1 MYMKKRNLLLV
12 LPILL
17 FSCDGA
23 KESPFC
29 HKGIYIQNTS
39 DIPIRI
45 CRVLG
50 CVGCVSDK
58 TVFFMS
64 DDFMG
69 DDFMSDDSDKKNIW
83 PGDTAYLDI
92 AGWKECLEDLL
103 DWASSHPTANMPD
116 LRTIYICDTIRPTQT
131 YYSTIDS
138 VLSSHHILKQISLTD
153 TGVSKLE
160 SCNFILQ
167 YP

>member
-1 MYMKKRNLLLV
+1 MKKKNLLLV
-12 LPILL
+12 LSILL
-17 FSCDGA
+17 FSCEGIE
-23 KESPFC
+23 ESHFC
-29 HKGIYIQNTS
+29 HKGIYIQNAS
-39 DIPIRI
+39 DVPIRI
-45 CRVLG
+45 CRVWG
-50 CVGCVSDK
+50 YSSNN
-58 TVFFMS
+58 TVFSMR
-64 DDFMG
+64 
-69 DDFMSDDSDKKNIW
+69 DDSDKKNIW

-92 AGWKECLEDLL
+92 AGWQDCLEDLL

-153 TGVSKLE
+153 TGMNKLE